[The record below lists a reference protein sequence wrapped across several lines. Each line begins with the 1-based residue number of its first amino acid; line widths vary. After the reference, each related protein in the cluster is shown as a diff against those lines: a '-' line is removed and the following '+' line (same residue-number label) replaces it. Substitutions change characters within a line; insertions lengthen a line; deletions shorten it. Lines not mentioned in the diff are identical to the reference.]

1 MKKTVIIILFL
12 CFSLIGAKTYG
23 AHRFVGHVYDLLSW
37 QDPVE
42 DLNQTRK
49 ILLSLKNNKIKDLPE
64 NIYQRDGYKK
74 KFNNLIKIKVSVFD
88 RYRFLVGKHRIND
101 FLCRDHNI
109 KHTPFE
115 TYAVINPLILKKI
128 FLIEKKIKKGGIVIT
143 SGHRTPHY
151 NNSLDGSAK
160 NSRHL
165 YGTAVDI
172 IPVDGLTKKELRKI
186 IRTVEKENPS
196 LKGYNKTYAA
206 HVHTDVR

>member
-1 MKKTVIIILFL
+1 MKKTITIILIL
-12 CFSLIGAKTYG
+12 TLSAASVKAIGPHKI
-23 AHRFVGHVYDLLSW
+23 VGQIYDLVSW
-37 QDPVE
+37 QKPVS
-42 DLNQTRK
+42 DLKETKK
-49 ILLSLKNNKIKDLPE
+49 ILLSLKDNKIKNLAKHV
-64 NIYQRDGYKK
+64 YQRDGYKK
-74 KFNNLIKIKVSVFD
+74 KFNNLIKIKVSVVD
-88 RYRFLVGKHRIND
+88 RYRFIVGKHRIND
-101 FLCRDHNI
+101 FLCRDNNI
-109 KHTPFE
+109 KHTPFQ

-151 NNSLDGSAK
+151 NNSLDGAAK

-165 YGTAVDI
+165 FGTAVDI

-196 LKGYNKTYAA
+196 LKGYNKIYDM